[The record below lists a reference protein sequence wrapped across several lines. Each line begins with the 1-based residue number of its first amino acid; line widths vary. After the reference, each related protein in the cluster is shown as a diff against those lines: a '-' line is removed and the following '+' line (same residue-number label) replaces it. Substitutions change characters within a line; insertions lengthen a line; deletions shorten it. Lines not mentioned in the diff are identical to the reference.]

1 MYRKAGA
8 DDCEKIYELICE
20 MEEDKLQHN
29 IFSKIYEK
37 QIKSPDH
44 FFIIWEEEGDTAGII
59 HLRFEEQLHHC
70 ERIAEIMELAVGSSW
85 RGKRIGKKLI
95 EEAERISKERGCAQ
109 LEAACNLRRSD
120 AHRFYMR
127 EEMKR
132 SHYKFTERLD

>member
-20 MEEDKLQHN
+20 MEEDKLQYN

-59 HLRFEEQLHHC
+59 HLRFERTAPSLREDSRDHGAGSRIIV
-70 ERIAEIMELAVGSSW
+70 ER
-85 RGKRIGKKLI
+85 KRIGKKLI

-109 LEAACNLRRSD
+109 LEAACNLRDRTLT
-120 AHRFYMR
+120 AFI
-127 EEMKR
+127 
-132 SHYKFTERLD
+132 